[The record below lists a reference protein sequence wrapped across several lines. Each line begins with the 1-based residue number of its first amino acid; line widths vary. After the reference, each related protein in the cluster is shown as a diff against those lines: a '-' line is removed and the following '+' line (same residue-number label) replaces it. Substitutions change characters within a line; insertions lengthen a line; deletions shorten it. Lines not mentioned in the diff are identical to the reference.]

1 MWRTKKLSQVCDI
14 QSGLWKGK
22 KEPFTEAYVLRNTN
36 FTAGGKFDYTDVA
49 LLQVETKQLEKRIVL
64 PNDIILEKSGGG
76 EKTPVGRVCLHTSEL
91 DKPVSLSNFTARLRV
106 INEEELLPSFLHR
119 FLYFLYIS
127 GKTEPMQRNST
138 GIRNLQ
144 ISQYKDIE
152 VPLPPLAE
160 QQRIVAKLDA
170 AFAEIDAAIDLTMQK
185 NENTSVV
192 LNQFLATIKADTV
205 KLDDI
210 VQIKTGKLDAN
221 AMVEGGEYPFFTC
234 SKQIY
239 EIDKFAFDCDAVLLA
254 GNNASGD
261 FNVKHYTGK
270 FNAYQRTYVIT
281 VKDMSKLRS
290 RYLYFQLIQALA
302 KFKTMSV
309 GTNTKFLKLG
319 MIKNFEIPLPSIAQ
333 QDAILEKLQKLEQN
347 LQILEDSSTL
357 QLSNYFA
364 LKSAILAQELQSE
377 AA

>member
-1 MWRTKKLSQVCDI
+1 MWKIKKLNQLCDI

-22 KEPFTEAYVLRNTN
+22 KEPFTEAYVVRNTN
-36 FTAGGKFDYTDVA
+36 FTSDGELNYSNVVV
-49 LLQVETKQLEKRIVL
+49 LQVETKQLEKRLLL
-64 PNDIILEKSGGG
+64 PKDIILEKSGGG

-106 INEEELLPSFLHR
+106 LNEKELDPVFLHR

-152 VPLPPLAE
+152 VPIPPLTE

-170 AFAEIDAAIDLTMQK
+170 AFAEINAAIDLVSQK
-185 NENTSVV
+185 NENNSFL
-192 LNQFLATIKADTV
+192 LNQFLATIRADKV
-205 KLDDI
+205 KLDDM

-261 FNVKHYTGK
+261 FNVKHYIGK
-270 FNAYQRTYVIT
+270 FNAYQRTYVLT
-281 VKDMSKLRS
+281 VKDMTKLRS

-302 KFKTMSV
+302 KFKMMSV

-319 MIKNFEIPLPSIAQ
+319 MIKDFEIPLLALVE
-333 QDAILEKLQKLEQN
+333 QDTILEKLQKLEQN
-347 LQILEDSSTL
+347 LRVLKDSYSS
-357 QLSNYFA
+357 QLLNYFA
-364 LKSAILAQELQSE
+364 LKSTILAQELQSE
-377 AA
+377 AT

>member
-1 MWRTKKLSQVCDI
+1 MWKSLKLEDLVTLQNGYAFKSSEYSDDGYFVMRITNVQQGYIAKNNPKFIQLDNTPKLAKFILSAGDI
-14 QSGLWKGK
+14 
-22 KEPFTEAYVLRNTN
+22 
-36 FTAGGKFDYTDVA
+36 
-49 LLQVETKQLEKRIVL
+49 LLSLTG
-64 PNDIILEKSGGG
+64 D
-76 EKTPVGRVCLHTSEL
+76 VGRVGI
-91 DKPVSLSNFTARLRV
+91 
-106 INEEELLPSFLHR
+106 INEEHLPAVLNQRVARVVNKDTNLLDTRYLFHFLNSKIFRHQVESFAH
-119 FLYFLYIS
+119 
-127 GKTEPMQRNST
+127 GAAQANVST
-138 GIRNLQ
+138 KD
-144 ISQYKDIE
+144 ISQIGME
-152 VPLPPLAE
+152 VPPLAE

-170 AFAEIDAAIDLTMQK
+170 TFAEIDAAIDLTMQK

-192 LNQFLATIKADTV
+192 LNQFLTTIKADTV

-281 VKDMSKLRS
+281 VKDTSKLRS

-319 MIKNFEIPLPSIAQ
+319 MIKSFEIPLPSIAQ
-333 QDAILEKLQKLEQN
+333 QDAILKKLQKLEQN